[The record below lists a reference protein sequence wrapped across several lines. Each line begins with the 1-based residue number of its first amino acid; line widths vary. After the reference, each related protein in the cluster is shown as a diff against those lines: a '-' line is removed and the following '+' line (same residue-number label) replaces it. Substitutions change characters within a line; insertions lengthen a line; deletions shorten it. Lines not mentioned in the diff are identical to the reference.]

1 MERSN
6 ENIWLSRLKEAQ
18 QKRDFELAVQI
29 ASDVKKI
36 TEPPKLAELPEPPKA
51 PEPLVQETVMNEIQK
66 KLLYKALRYLL
77 SVGCKFAVI
86 DPDGNKHGDLPIIE
100 KENKKK
106 ITRAPKKYEHGTVT
120 NYLRPFLLKLD
131 KVGATVDIPFGEFD
145 FKTLGSTLSSW
156 TNKHYGEGA
165 VEYKTLHIE
174 KIIQLQRI

>member
-18 QKRDFELAVQI
+18 QKRDLGLATG
-29 ASDVKKI
+29 I
-36 TEPPKLAELPEPPKA
+36 TPVEPKPTNPLKTTEPPKA

-66 KLLYKALRYLL
+66 TLLNKALRYL
-77 SVGCKFAVI
+77 SSIGCKFAVI
-86 DPDGNKHGDLPIIE
+86 DLDGNKHGDLPTIE
-100 KENKKK
+100 KKKRK
-106 ITRAPKKYEHGTVT
+106 IRAPKKYGHGMVT

-145 FKTLGSTLSSW
+145 YETLGSTSSSW
-156 TNKHYGEGA
+156 ACKNYGKGA
-165 VEYKTLHIE
+165 VKYTTLHDI

>member
-6 ENIWLSRLKEAQ
+6 ENIWLSKLKEAQ
-18 QKRDFELAVQI
+18 QKRDFEIAMQI
-29 ASDVKKI
+29 ESDVKKI
-36 TEPPKLAELPEPPKA
+36 TEPPKLAEPTEPPKH
-51 PEPLVQETVMNEIQK
+51 LVQETVMNEIQK

-100 KENKKK
+100 KENKTK
-106 ITRAPKKYEHGTVT
+106 ITRAPKKYKHGTVT

-131 KVGATVDIPFGEFD
+131 KVGATIDIPFGEFD
-145 FKTLGSTLSSW
+145 YKTLGSTLSSW